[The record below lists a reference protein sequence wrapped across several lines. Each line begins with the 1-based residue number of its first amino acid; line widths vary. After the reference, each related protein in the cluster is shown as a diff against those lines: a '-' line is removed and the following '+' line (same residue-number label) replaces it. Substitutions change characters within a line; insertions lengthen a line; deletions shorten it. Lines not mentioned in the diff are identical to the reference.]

1 MSDRNTGLFVAGH
14 LAPEEV
20 AEVFAKAPQSAELV
34 GEEGPRVGHGDRDG
48 HPFTH
53 IGLRLFEAGGLLLMD
68 EVELPGSQEL
78 EMHLGAALSSLATH
92 AVYLFYDEERGAGG
106 HARFQDGRIVSRAVF
121 DGREFTPV
129 ARDLDGERP
138 IEELDPSDWIWPL
151 IAEAL
156 ETGARPIFG
165 PGVRTDDDL
174 EELIRRAGGEPVTRE
189 AEPVHQ
195 PQSAPQM
202 RPQDPALRRVLRGF
216 KKRIRGI

>member
-20 AEVFAKAPQSAELV
+20 AEVFAKAPQSSELV

-48 HPFTH
+48 HLFTH
-53 IGLRLFEAGGLLLMD
+53 VGLRLFEAGGLLLMD
-68 EVELPGSQEL
+68 KVEVPDPQEL
-78 EMHLGAALSSLATH
+78 EMHLGATLSRMATH
-92 AVYLFYDEERGAGG
+92 AVYLFCDEERGAGG
-106 HARFQDGRIVSRAVF
+106 HARFQDGRLVSRVVF

-129 ARDLDGERP
+129 LRDLDGERP

-156 ETGARPIFG
+156 ETGAQPVFG
-165 PGVRTDDDL
+165 SGVRTDDDL
-174 EELIRRAGGEPVTRE
+174 EALIRMAGGEPVTPE
-189 AEPVHQ
+189 ADPVLQ

-202 RPQDPALRRVLRGF
+202 RPQDPTLRRVLRGF
-216 KKRIRGI
+216 AKKLRGN